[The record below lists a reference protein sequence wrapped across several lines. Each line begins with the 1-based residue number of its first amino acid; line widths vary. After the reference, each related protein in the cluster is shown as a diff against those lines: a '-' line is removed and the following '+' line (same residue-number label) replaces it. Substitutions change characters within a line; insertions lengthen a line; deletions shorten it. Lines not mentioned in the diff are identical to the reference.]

1 MLIFSPKE
9 NVFLKC
15 PNLAFLSS
23 CSLICGIVVVVVVVV
38 EIAVNEIS
46 H

>member
-1 MLIFSPKE
+1 MVYDAE
-9 NVFLKC
+9 NFFCNALFLV
-15 PNLAFLSS
+15 
-23 CSLICGIVVVVVVVV
+23 VVVVVVVV

>member
-1 MLIFSPKE
+1 MNFIAYHH
-9 NVFLKC
+9 LKSYKTY
-15 PNLAFLSS
+15 NAKIEDSS
-23 CSLICGIVVVVVVVV
+23 CKIVVEV

>member
-1 MLIFSPKE
+1 LLKHLISKE
-9 NVFLKC
+9 
-15 PNLAFLSS
+15 
-23 CSLICGIVVVVVVVV
+23 VVVVVVV